1 MLISQ
6 YKIKSFFKKG
16 RKEEIR
22 ENPTENAVEFCKSA
36 QGTQALTESLPWEKK
51 KKESLPWGSVP
62 PGCVCTTS
70 CVSRVPIQ
78 LAWDPQV
85 SPSAYMQLL
94 PSHPI
99 STQMCQTWVL
109 KQKWLYTIAPKY
121 VSQTLMIYTL
131 LPDKIHKFCS

>member
-16 RKEEIR
+16 CKEEIR

-36 QGTQALTESLPWEKK
+36 QGTQTLTESLP
-51 KKESLPWGSVP
+51 LGSVP

-85 SPSAYMQLL
+85 SPSADMQLL